1 MLAERSAQVQLLRL
15 ADLDSEMARVKHAAQ
30 SLPQHQKIQ
39 ELMEGR
45 QQAADLLTAATTN
58 ADDLDVAAR
67 RAEADLV
74 PVRARLQRNEERIE
88 DGSITDQ
95 KVLRGLI
102 EETEHLKG
110 RISDLED
117 LQLDVMGQAE
127 EAAAV
132 REQAEQRKQAIEQ
145 QLRELV
151 AERDEAVAGLQEE
164 AKSIA
169 QTRGGVVKTLPDP
182 LLSLYERIRSSTG
195 LGAARLVRGR
205 CDGCR
210 LELTVA
216 DRDKLRRAPENEVLR
231 CVECDRILVRV
242 EESF

>member
-15 ADLDSEMARVKHAAQ
+15 TDLDAEMARVKHAAQ
-30 SLPQHQKIQ
+30 SLPQHQAIQ
-39 ELMEGR
+39 SLMEQR
-45 QQAADLLTAATTN
+45 QQAGDNVTALTTN
-58 ADDLDVAAR
+58 ADDLEVATR

-74 PVRARLQRNEERIE
+74 PVRARLERNQERI
-88 DGSITDQ
+88 DGGSISDA

-102 EETEHLKG
+102 DETEHLKG

-117 LQLDVMGQAE
+117 EQLEIMGQAE
-127 EAAAV
+127 EAVAA
-132 REQAEQRKQAIEQ
+132 REEAANRKVSIEDD
-145 QLRELV
+145 LRGVV

-169 QTRGGVVKTLPDP
+169 ATRQGIATTLPAN
-182 LLSLYERIRSSTG
+182 LLGLYEKLRASTG

-205 CDGCR
+205 CGGCQ

-216 DRDKLRRAPENEVLR
+216 DRDRFRKAPDNEVLR
-231 CVECDRILVRV
+231 CVECDRILLRV